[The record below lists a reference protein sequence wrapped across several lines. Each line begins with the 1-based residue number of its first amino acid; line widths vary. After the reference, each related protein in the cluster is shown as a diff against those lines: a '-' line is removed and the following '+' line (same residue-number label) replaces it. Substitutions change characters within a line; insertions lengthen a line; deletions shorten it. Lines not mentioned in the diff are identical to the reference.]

1 MSRNIIA
8 ANACLAW
15 FLAGVSLLK
24 ADDGQGTRKRA
35 GVFARA
41 DIEDA
46 IGSYPGSAPT
56 SAELHFY
63 VRQLYAGL
71 LLDPAVAGIT
81 VAQHWDNIQLTDPSL
96 SVDGSDGN
104 DWSYLDLAF
113 EQANLAHKPVQLI
126 ITPGVDAPPWLLAK
140 IPSCDGLFPP
150 GDGTARADCGKVTFS
165 VFPES
170 QRADGSVL
178 PLPWNSVYQV
188 AWWDFLSQLNARY
201 GGNPAFVSIA
211 VAEPV
216 AASDE
221 FILPTTFNNSFQQAS
236 IPADDA
242 WSTLINHSF
251 PNIESYQNT
260 DQAFIDQWEQTI
272 DAYER
277 IFSGITLFLG
287 PDAGQD
293 LPEFKKQNPGPVIV
307 HPDNTL
313 WAIDCN
319 GATADA
325 EPRSC
330 EAKTE
335 ILSYFVTE
343 AGANSKATQVGGM
356 TASSAVETGNIGVPG
371 VKVLTAL
378 SPLFLGGAEFDHPVS
393 NGPDVQE
400 QGCTGFPTSPSTCSV
415 TAEEGAYNT
424 LEVFFDG
431 TSAATYYGGTPGTAP
446 IQYVD
451 VDFTDVQYAQI
462 TPCPTLPSTVP
473 GQPSLQDLL
482 NRASHDLLAIAGE
495 QTALPPSTCQPTG
508 PAGLTIVGYQFVS
521 EQPAAAGKL
530 FVTYSASLI
539 DTGAALGSV
548 IATASSLNP
557 YAIILAPGED
567 TLKFSPV
574 PANSQVM
581 SANTFTILVDP
592 IVPFDFSQLQ
602 WTFQTK
608 AAPPV
613 ANAGAN
619 QTVNVGSTVTLDGS
633 GSSNPS
639 GTGAL
644 TYSWMFSSRPPG
656 TSSVLR
662 FDTSVTPTF
671 VADVAGTYVIALTV
685 SNGAASNTASVTIT
699 AMPSA
704 LLL

>member
-1 MSRNIIA
+1 VSRNV
-8 ANACLAW
+8 CLA
-15 FLAGVSLLK
+15 LLVAGASLLH
-24 ADDGQGTRKRA
+24 ADDGQGARRPL
-35 GVFARA
+35 GIFARA

-46 IGSYPGSAPT
+46 ITSYPGYSPS

-63 VRQLYAGL
+63 VRQLFAGL
-71 LLDPAVAGIT
+71 LLDPAISGIT
-81 VAQHWDNIQLTDPSL
+81 VAEHWDNIQLSDPAL
-96 SVDGSDGN
+96 SADGSDGY
-104 DWSYLDLAF
+104 DWSYLDVAF
-113 EQANLAHKPVQLI
+113 AQANLAHKPVQLI

-170 QRADGSVL
+170 QRADGNVL
-178 PLPWNSVYQV
+178 PLPWNSVYQA
-188 AWWDFLSQLNARY
+188 AWWDFLTHLNARY
-201 GGNPAFVSIA
+201 GTNPAFVSIA

-221 FILPTTFNNSFQQAS
+221 FILPTTFNGSFQQAS
-236 IPADDA
+236 VPADDA

-251 PNIESYQNT
+251 PKIDSYQNT

-319 GATADA
+319 GATPDA
-325 EPRSC
+325 QPRSC

-343 AGANSKATQVGGM
+343 AGPNSKATQVGGM
-356 TASSAVETGNIGVPG
+356 TASSAFVTGNIGVPG
-371 VKVLTAL
+371 VKVLTSL
-378 SPLFLGGAEFDHPVS
+378 SASFLGGAEFDHPVS
-393 NGPDVQE
+393 SGPNVQQ
-400 QGCTGFPTSPSTCSV
+400 QGCTDFPMSPSSCAV

-424 LEVFFDG
+424 LEVFFYG
-431 TSAATYYGGTPGTAP
+431 TPAAAYYGGTPGPAP
-446 IQYVD
+446 MQYVD
-451 VDFTDVQYAQI
+451 IDYMDVQYAQT
-462 TPCPTLPSTVP
+462 TPCPSLPSTIP
-473 GQPSLQDLL
+473 GQPSLQDLF
-482 NRASHDLLAIAGE
+482 NRASRDLFAIAGQ

-508 PAGLTIVGYQFVS
+508 PPGLTIVGYQFVS

-539 DTGAALGSV
+539 NTGGALDSV
-548 IATASSLNP
+548 TATASSLNP
-557 YAIILAPGED
+557 YAIILAPGEG

-581 SANTFTILVDP
+581 SIDTFTILVDP
-592 IVPFDFSQLQ
+592 TVPFDFSQLQ

-608 AAPPV
+608 AAHPV

-619 QTVNVGSTVTLDGS
+619 QTVNIGTTVTLDGS
-633 GSSNPS
+633 GSTNPS
-639 GTGAL
+639 GAGAL

-656 TSSVLR
+656 TNSVLT
-662 FDTSVTPTF
+662 FDTTVSPSF
-671 VADVAGTYVIALTV
+671 VADVAGTYVITLTV
-685 SNGAASNTASVTIT
+685 SNGAADNTASVAIT
-699 AMPSA
+699 AMPA
-704 LLL
+704 GRH

>member
-1 MSRNIIA
+1 VSRNV
-8 ANACLAW
+8 CLA
-15 FLAGVSLLK
+15 LLVAGASLLH
-24 ADDGQGTRKRA
+24 ADDGQGARRPL
-35 GVFARA
+35 GIFARA

-46 IGSYPGSAPT
+46 ITSYPGYSPS

-63 VRQLYAGL
+63 VRQLFAGL
-71 LLDPAVAGIT
+71 LLDPAISGIT
-81 VAQHWDNIQLTDPSL
+81 VAEHWDNIQLSDPAL
-96 SVDGSDGN
+96 SADGSDGY
-104 DWSYLDLAF
+104 DWSYLDVAF
-113 EQANLAHKPVQLI
+113 AQANLAHKPVQLI

-170 QRADGSVL
+170 QRADGNVL
-178 PLPWNSVYQV
+178 PLPWNSVYQA
-188 AWWDFLSQLNARY
+188 AWWDFLTHLNARY
-201 GGNPAFVSIA
+201 GTNPAFVSIA

-221 FILPTTFNNSFQQAS
+221 FILPTTFNGSFQQAS
-236 IPADDA
+236 VPADDA

-251 PNIESYQNT
+251 PKIDSYQNT

-319 GATADA
+319 GATPDA
-325 EPRSC
+325 QPRSC

-343 AGANSKATQVGGM
+343 AGPNSKATQVGGM
-356 TASSAVETGNIGVPG
+356 TASSAFVTGNIGVPG
-371 VKVLTAL
+371 VKVLTSL
-378 SPLFLGGAEFDHPVS
+378 SASFLGGAEFDHPVS
-393 NGPDVQE
+393 SGPNVQQ
-400 QGCTGFPTSPSTCSV
+400 QGCTDFPMSPSSCAV

-424 LEVFFDG
+424 LEVFFYG
-431 TSAATYYGGTPGTAP
+431 TPAAAYYGGTPGPAP
-446 IQYVD
+446 MQYVD
-451 VDFTDVQYAQI
+451 IDYMDVQYAQT
-462 TPCPTLPSTVP
+462 TPCPSLPSTIP
-473 GQPSLQDLL
+473 AQPSLQDLF
-482 NRASHDLLAIAGE
+482 NRASRDLFAIAGQ

-508 PAGLTIVGYQFVS
+508 PPGLTIVGYQFVS

-539 DTGAALGSV
+539 NTGGALDSV
-548 IATASSLNP
+548 TATASSLNP
-557 YAIILAPGED
+557 YAIILAPGEG

-581 SANTFTILVDP
+581 SINTFTILVDP
-592 IVPFDFSQLQ
+592 TVPFDFSHLQ

-608 AAPPV
+608 AAHPV
-613 ANAGAN
+613 ADAGAN
-619 QTVNVGSTVTLDGS
+619 QTVNIGTTVTLDGS
-633 GSSNPS
+633 GSTNPS
-639 GTGAL
+639 GAGAL

-656 TSSVLR
+656 TDSVLT
-662 FDTSVTPTF
+662 FGTTVTPSF
-671 VADVAGTYVIALTV
+671 VADVAGTYVITLTV
-685 SNGAASNTASVTIT
+685 SNGAADNTASVAIT
-699 AMPSA
+699 AMPA
-704 LLL
+704 GRH